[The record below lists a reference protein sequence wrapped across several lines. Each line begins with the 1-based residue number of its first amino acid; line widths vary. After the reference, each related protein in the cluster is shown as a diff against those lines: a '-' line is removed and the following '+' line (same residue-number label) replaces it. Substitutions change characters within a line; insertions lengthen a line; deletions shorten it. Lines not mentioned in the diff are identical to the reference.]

1 MIGLD
6 TNVLVR
12 YIADDDPAQNAAATK
27 IIESLSPNSRGFI
40 SLVVLV
46 ELIWVLQFSY
56 DFNKS
61 EITTIIEKI
70 LRSAELQVERSEI
83 VNQALG
89 QFRFSRADFSD
100 CLIDRCS
107 DTAGCQYTLTFDK
120 RAASTGKM
128 RLVH

>member
-12 YIADDDPAQNAAATK
+12 YIADDDPVQSAAAAK
-27 IIESLSPNSRGFI
+27 VVESLSPDSPGFV
-40 SLVVLV
+40 SLVVLA

-56 DFNKS
+56 DFNKN
-61 EITTIIEKI
+61 EITTVVEMMM
-70 LRSAELQVERSEI
+70 RSAELQLEKAEV
-83 VNQALG
+83 VAQALG
-89 QFRFSRADFSD
+89 QFRVSRADFSD

-107 DTAGCQYTLTFDK
+107 DAAGCQYTLTFDK

>member
-12 YIADDDPAQNAAATK
+12 YIADDDPAQSVAATK
-27 IIESLSPNSRGFI
+27 IIESLSPDSPGFV
-40 SLVVLV
+40 SLVVLA

-56 DFNKS
+56 DFDKN
-61 EITTIIEKI
+61 EITVVVEKMT
-70 LRSAELQVERSEI
+70 RSAELQLERAE
-83 VNQALG
+83 VVAQALG
-89 QFRFSRADFSD
+89 QFRVSKADFSD

-107 DTAGCQYTLTFDK
+107 DAAGCQYTLTFDK
-120 RAASTGKM
+120 RTASAGKM